1 MKARAAHL
9 GQRLPYRRDVA
20 AGRPEG
26 WIVVLPLKR
35 LGAAK
40 SRLEHPDRA
49 ALALAMATDTA
60 AAAAAAGP
68 DLVAGVLL
76 VTNDPAASA
85 AITGDGLAHPDDR
98 PTPVVA
104 IPDLPDRGLNPALR
118 HGARAVAR
126 RWPGHGVAA
135 LSADLAALRPGEL
148 RAALL
153 AAPAAGR
160 AVLADAAGTGT
171 VLLCAAPG
179 SPLLPHFG
187 VGSHARHVRSGAFDL
202 TGPLAAAVPGLRR
215 DVDTV
220 ADLAAA
226 RLLGVGPA
234 TRAVLASTAANAG

>member
-1 MKARAAHL
+1 MA
-9 GQRLPYRRDVA
+9 G
-20 AGRPEG
+20 GRPKG

-40 SRLEHPDRA
+40 SRLEHPGRA
-49 ALALAMATDTA
+49 LLALAMATDTA
-60 AAAAAAGP
+60 AAAAAVGR
-68 DLVAGVLL
+68 DVVTGVLL

-85 AITGDGLAHPDDR
+85 AITTHAADGGDLAGDGPEGQGHGGLA
-98 PTPVVA
+98 PVLAV
-104 IPDLPDRGLNPALR
+104 PDLPDLGLNAALR
-118 HGARAVAR
+118 HGARIATR
-126 RWPGHGVAA
+126 RWPGHGIAA
-135 LSADLAALRPGEL
+135 MSADLAALRPAEL

-153 AAPAAGR
+153 AAPPTGR

-179 SPLLPHFG
+179 SELLPRFG
-187 VGSHARHVRSGAFDL
+187 EDSHALHLRSGAVDL
-202 TGPLAAAVPGLRR
+202 TGGLAATVPGLRR

-234 TRAVLASTAANAG
+234 TSAALATAAANAG

>member
-1 MKARAAHL
+1 ML
-9 GQRLPYRRDVA
+9 
-20 AGRPEG
+20 
-26 WIVVLPLKR
+26 LPLKR

-40 SRLEHPDRA
+40 SRLEHADRA
-49 ALALAMATDTA
+49 LLALAMATDTA
-60 AAAAAAGP
+60 TAVAAAGT
-68 DLVAGVLL
+68 DVVAGVLV

-85 AITGDGLAHPDDR
+85 AVEAGAGAHGGAPVLA
-98 PTPVVA
+98 V
-104 IPDLPDRGLNPALR
+104 PDLPDRGLNPALR
-118 HGARAVAR
+118 HGARLAAG

-135 LSADLAALRPGEL
+135 MSADLAALRPGEL

-153 AAPAAGR
+153 AAPRSGR

-179 SPLLPHFG
+179 SELAPRFG
-187 VGSHARHVRSGAFDL
+187 VDSHARHLRSGAVDL
-202 TGPLAAAVPGLRR
+202 TGALGAGVPGLRR

-234 TRAVLASTAANAG
+234 TSAVLGTAAANAG

>member
-1 MKARAAHL
+1 M
-9 GQRLPYRRDVA
+9 
-20 AGRPEG
+20 
-26 WIVVLPLKR
+26 VLPLKR

-60 AAAAAAGP
+60 MAAAAAGP

-76 VTNDPAASA
+76 VTNEPAASA
-85 AITGDGLAHPDDR
+85 AIASGGLVPPDGGSA
-98 PTPVVA
+98 PVVA
-104 IPDLPDRGLNPALR
+104 VPDLPDRGLNPALR
-118 HGARAVAR
+118 HGARVVAR
-126 RWPGHGVAA
+126 RWPEHGVAA
-135 LSADLAALRPGEL
+135 LSGDLAALRPGEL

-153 AAPAAGR
+153 AAPPTGR

-179 SPLLPHFG
+179 SPLLPYFG
-187 VGSHARHVRSGAFDL
+187 TDSHGRHVRSGAFDL
-202 TGPLAAAVPGLRR
+202 TGPLGAEVAGLRR

-226 RLLGVGPA
+226 RLLGVGAA
-234 TRAVLASTAANAG
+234 TAAVLASTAANAG

>member
-1 MKARAAHL
+1 M
-9 GQRLPYRRDVA
+9 
-20 AGRPEG
+20 
-26 WIVVLPLKR
+26 VLPLKR

-85 AITGDGLAHPDDR
+85 AIASGGLAESDDG
-98 PTPVVA
+98 PAAVVA
-104 IPDLPDRGLNPALR
+104 VPDLPDRGLNPALR
-118 HGARAVAR
+118 HGARVAAR

-153 AAPAAGR
+153 AAPSAGR

-179 SPLLPHFG
+179 GPLLPYFG
-187 VGSHARHVRSGAFDL
+187 VDSHARHVRSGALDL
-202 TGPLAAAVPGLRR
+202 TEPLAAAVPGLRR

-234 TRAVLASTAANAG
+234 TRAVLDSAAANAG